1 MEDKMNVTLP
11 LDKMSIK
18 EKIQTMETIW
28 EDLCKKADSIPSP
41 AWHKDILEEREKAI
55 ENGKE
60 EFIDWSEAKKQIE
73 DKIS

>member
-1 MEDKMNVTLP
+1 MGITLP
-11 LDKMSIK
+11 LEEMTIEDKIRA
-18 EKIQTMETIW
+18 METIW
-28 EDLCKKADSIPSP
+28 DDLCKNDENIVSPS
-41 AWHKDILEEREKAI
+41 WHKDILKEREKAI

>member
-1 MEDKMNVTLP
+1 MGITLP
-11 LDKMSIK
+11 LEKMTTEDKIR
-18 EKIQTMETIW
+18 TMETIW
-28 EDLCKKADSIPSP
+28 DDLCKKAESIPSP
-41 AWHKDILEEREKAI
+41 SWHKDILEEREKAI

>member
-1 MEDKMNVTLP
+1 MEVNLP
-11 LDKMSIK
+11 LEKMSIE

-28 EDLCKKADSIPSP
+28 EDLCKKAESISSPS
-41 AWHKDILEEREKAI
+41 WHKNILEEREQAI

-60 EFIDWSEAKKQIE
+60 EFIDWSKAKKQIQ